1 MRAGGR
7 PAWNPPM
14 IAILISHRSSDNAE
28 AQALKHWLGG
38 PEPPLAPARVGERRT
53 IRRRCRAR
61 PKRLAPGT
69 SMPMVAPSD
78 GDVPVPLIRKA
89 RETDV
94 ADILAMVGQ
103 LARHHGDEPRASL
116 AGLER
121 DLLGPVPWVTA
132 LVADGGTSLLG
143 YAVLCRMYRARS
155 GERGVDL
162 HHLHVVERARSSGS
176 ADARSRRRSTRPGG
190 GAAPSSPSAPVPG
203 TSGRS
208 ASTRGSGSS
217 APPKGD
223 PASGRRLRRGRR
235 RSSQ

>member
-1 MRAGGR
+1 
-7 PAWNPPM
+7 M
-14 IAILISHRSSDNAE
+14 IAIYISHRSSDNAE

-94 ADILAMVGQ
+94 ADILEMVGQ

-121 DLLGPVPWVTA
+121 DLFGPNPWVTA
-132 LVADGGTSLLG
+132 LVTDGGTSLLG
-143 YAVLCRMYRARS
+143 YAILCRMYRARS

-162 HHLHVVERARSSGS
+162 HHLYVVERARNSGIG
-176 ADARSRRRSTRPGG
+176 RRLVEAALDEAGRWGCAFLSVGTRPGNLGAQRFYERLGFERAPQG
-190 GAAPSSPSAPVPG
+190 G
-203 TSGRS
+203 
-208 ASTRGSGSS
+208 
-217 APPKGD
+217 

-235 RSSQ
+235 RSLQ